1 MSAKPCM
8 GGWCRRREFCS
19 HYLAKP
25 SKTAAQRLCEPGRD
39 GVMRSA
45 IDRRPAP
52 AETTTK
58 QEQA

>member
-1 MSAKPCM
+1 M
-8 GGWCRRREFCS
+8 GGWCKRREFCS

-25 SKTAAQRLCEPGRD
+25 SKTAAQRLCVPGRD

-45 IDRRPAP
+45 IDPRQAP
-52 AETTTK
+52 ADTTTK